1 MARLA
6 LPSID
11 RERLRAQFQGL
22 SGRHPG
28 LWPLLPR
35 TLLLMGLFAALV
47 AVGYSLYW
55 RDLLDRLEA
64 GGAEEVRLK
73 TAYTEKIRLA
83 VNLDALRK
91 QKEQVDQYVSQL
103 EKQLPSKAEMDALLS
118 DINQAG
124 GIRGA
129 QLQLFKPGQVI
140 VREHYAELPITVRVA
155 GQFNDLASFASDLA
169 NLPRIVTL
177 NNMTITLAE
186 KTGVLTLDAVAKT
199 FRYLDSDEVA
209 LQRQEAARRKPGQT
223 GVRPGAAGAASANRP
238 AATTPASGSTSS
250 SSGKR

>member
-64 GGAEEVRLK
+64 GGAEEFRHK
-73 TAYTEKIRLA
+73 TAYTEKIRFAAKLY
-83 VNLDALRK
+83 ALPT
-91 QKEQVDQYVSQL
+91 QQPPVDQ
-103 EKQLPSKAEMDALLS
+103 
-118 DINQAG
+118 
-124 GIRGA
+124 
-129 QLQLFKPGQVI
+129 
-140 VREHYAELPITVRVA
+140 
-155 GQFNDLASFASDLA
+155 
-169 NLPRIVTL
+169 
-177 NNMTITLAE
+177 
-186 KTGVLTLDAVAKT
+186 
-199 FRYLDSDEVA
+199 
-209 LQRQEAARRKPGQT
+209 
-223 GVRPGAAGAASANRP
+223 
-238 AATTPASGSTSS
+238 
-250 SSGKR
+250 